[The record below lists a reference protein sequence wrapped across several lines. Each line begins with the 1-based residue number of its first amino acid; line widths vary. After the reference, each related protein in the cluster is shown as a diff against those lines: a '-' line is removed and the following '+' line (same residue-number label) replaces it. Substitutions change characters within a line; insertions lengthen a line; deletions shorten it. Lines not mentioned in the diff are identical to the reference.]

1 MKYDIMRY
9 SSHSL
14 IAMGTIVL
22 YDVFVDKRSLTES
35 FTQNDAITVGLST
48 LAVELL
54 YDVLS
59 GLLPYLYE
67 NNVFVMIGRPL
78 LTGIVYSYMY
88 DWMMREKF
96 EGYRTNMDAFYIG
109 AVGCLFI
116 RYIEAPVLSLLGVN
130 SY

>member
-1 MKYDIMRY
+1 MRY

-14 IAMGTIVL
+14 VAMGTIVL
-22 YDVFVDKRSLTES
+22 YDIFVDKRSLTES

-88 DWMMREKF
+88 DFMMREKF
-96 EGYRTNMDAFYIG
+96 EGYRSNMDAFYIG